1 MEPLTMERSRELTVE
16 AGSTGTV
23 MWQIN
28 GLMLTPTSA
37 PGFTRNIGE
46 NFQARTMAPY

>member
-1 MEPLTMERSRELTVE
+1 MEPLTMERSRELIVE

-28 GLMLTPTSA
+28 ELMLTPTST
-37 PGFTRNIGE
+37 PRFTRSIGA
-46 NFQARTMAPY
+46 NFQARTTAPY